1 MDRANII
8 SNIAQHFNNI
18 SIYRNV
24 AVMSKNA
31 MLWILAERAEA
42 EIDYVGNPGEY
53 ASGFSPEEYI
63 KNNIESEMKK

>member
-1 MDRANII
+1 
-8 SNIAQHFNNI
+8 
-18 SIYRNV
+18 
-24 AVMSKNA
+24 MSKNVMIW
-31 MLWILAERAEA
+31 MLTERAEA

>member
-1 MDRANII
+1 MDRSNII
-8 SNIAQHFNNI
+8 SNISQHFNNI

-24 AVMSKNA
+24 AVMLKNA
-31 MLWILAERAEA
+31 MFLVLAERAEA

-63 KNNIESEMKK
+63 KNNIESE